1 MQSTDR
7 LKILDRL
14 ANGQIS
20 AAEALAL
27 LEQAGEAIP
36 PAETASES
44 KTDSPKMEGLDE
56 IDLLK
61 AMEAGS
67 TDPKTLKIDVD
78 EIPAPIQTPKPFD
91 EAVTYPGNGKKP
103 RWLRI
108 RVRDLETGRNKV
120 SVNLPLGI
128 VTFGLGIARRFNPEM
143 GDLDLDEMMTLI
155 KQGERGLLVDVE
167 DDDDNEHVQIYV
179 D

>member
-1 MQSTDR
+1 MQTADR
-7 LKILDRL
+7 LEILDRL

-20 AAEALAL
+20 AAEALTL
-27 LEQAGEAIP
+27 LEQTGGEARP
-36 PAETASES
+36 VQKPADADPRAE
-44 KTDSPKMEGLDE
+44 E
-56 IDLLK
+56 IGEVDLLK
-61 AMEAGS
+61 AMETG
-67 TDPKTLKIDVD
+67 TPDPQALKIEIDDVPEPTYKPQPYD
-78 EIPAPIQTPKPFD
+78 EV
-91 EAVTYPGNGKKP
+91 VTYAGNGKRP

-143 GDLDLDEMMTLI
+143 GEIDVDDMMTLI
-155 KQGERGLLVDVE
+155 KQGERGLLVDVHDE
-167 DDDDNEHVQIYV
+167 EDNEHVQIYV